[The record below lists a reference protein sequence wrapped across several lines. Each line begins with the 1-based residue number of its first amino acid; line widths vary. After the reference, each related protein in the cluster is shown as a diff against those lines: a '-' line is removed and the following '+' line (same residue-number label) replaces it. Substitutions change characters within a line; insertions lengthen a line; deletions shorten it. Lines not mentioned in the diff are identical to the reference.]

1 MKDTSNR
8 IYDLGATAVVKGE
21 AQGASGIVLGQLEG
35 VLNLLL
41 QTLGEPIE
49 VSEVNELDPIL
60 VKVYGFLVDNVL
72 HDAHKPLD
80 LYLRAAPVL
89 CGESKQGYVL
99 NLLIG
104 EALYGAADVLRSSAV
119 TGEPG

>member
-21 AQGASGIVLGQLEG
+21 AQGPSGIVLGQLEG

-60 VKVYGFLVDNVL
+60 VKVYGFLVDNVP

-80 LYLRAAPVL
+80 LYLRTAPVL

-104 EALYGAADVLRSSAV
+104 
-119 TGEPG
+119 